1 MVGLQPSI
9 GDSIMDRRRFV
20 GACAGS
26 LVVARSIAQPAAK
39 VYRIG
44 FFLGASGPSVASL
57 FGALS
62 DGLRDLG
69 YVEGRNI
76 VFERRYADGHMDR
89 LPEIAAE
96 LVRLQVDVIVTGSS
110 IHVAAA
116 RQATKTIP
124 IVMVFTADPVE
135 AGFVKSL
142 ARPDSNV
149 TGLSADASRELWSK
163 YLTIMKELVQ
173 RLSRVGV
180 LGQTKT
186 RVEFA
191 ELDAASRKLDIALE
205 VVDMQTPG
213 DLDGAFSTMVAKRV
227 GALLVVVSPL
237 TYLLKESIAES
248 AIKYRLPTISNAN
261 QYAEAGLLMS
271 YGPKLEDLYRR
282 AATYVDKILR
292 GATPADLPVEQ
303 PSRFELTIN
312 LKTARALALAIPQS
326 LLLRAE
332 EVIQ

>member
-1 MVGLQPSI
+1 M
-9 GDSIMDRRRFV
+9 MDRRRFV
-20 GACAGS
+20 SVFAGG
-26 LVVARSIAQPAAK
+26 LVVARSVAEAQPAGK
-39 VYRIG
+39 LYRVG
-44 FFLGASGPSVASL
+44 FFLGASGESVASL

-62 DGLRDLG
+62 EGLRDLG
-69 YVEGRNI
+69 YVEGRNVI
-76 VFERRYADGHMDR
+76 FERRYADGHMDR

-96 LVRLQVDVIVTGSS
+96 LVHLKVDVIVTGSS

-124 IVMVFTADPVE
+124 IVMVFTADPVQ
-135 AGFVKSL
+135 AGFIKSL
-142 ARPDSNV
+142 ARPGGNV

-163 YLTIMKELVQ
+163 YLTFLKDMVPK
-173 RLSRVGV
+173 LSRVGV
-180 LGQTKT
+180 LGQVKT
-186 RVEFA
+186 QVEFA
-191 ELDAASRKLDIALE
+191 ELDTASRKLDIALE
-205 VVDMQTPG
+205 VADMQSPG
-213 DLDGAFSTMVAKRV
+213 DMDGAFSSMISKRV

-248 AIKYRLPTISNAN
+248 AIKHRLPTISNAN

-312 LKTARALALAIPQS
+312 LKTAKALGLVFPQS
-326 LLLRAE
+326 LLQRADD
-332 EVIQ
+332 VIR

>member
-1 MVGLQPSI
+1 M
-9 GDSIMDRRRFV
+9 MDRRRFV
-20 GACAGS
+20 GVFAGG
-26 LVVARSIAQPAAK
+26 LVVARSVAEAQPAAK
-39 VYRIG
+39 MYRVG
-44 FFLGASGPSVASL
+44 FFLGASGESVASL

-62 DGLRDLG
+62 EGLRDLG
-69 YVEGRNI
+69 YVEGRNVI
-76 VFERRYADGHMDR
+76 FERRYADGHMDR

-96 LVRLQVDVIVTGSS
+96 LVHLKVDVIVTGSS

-124 IVMVFTADPVE
+124 IVMVFTADPVQ
-135 AGFVKSL
+135 AGFIMSL
-142 ARPDSNV
+142 ARPGGNV

-163 YLTIMKELVQ
+163 YLTFLKDMVPK
-173 RLSRVGV
+173 LSRVGV
-180 LGQTKT
+180 LGQVKT
-186 RVEFA
+186 QVEFA
-191 ELDAASRKLDIALE
+191 ELDTASRKLDIALE
-205 VVDMQTPG
+205 VADMQSPA
-213 DLDGAFSTMVAKRV
+213 DMDGAFSTMISKRV

-248 AIKYRLPTISNAN
+248 AIKHRLPTISNAN

-312 LKTARALALAIPQS
+312 LKTAKALGLVFPPS
-326 LLLRAE
+326 LLQRADD
-332 EVIQ
+332 VIR